1 MTSMRGANGGG
12 DDRAERKR
20 ELASNL
26 RDLMDRVQAACAQ
39 ADRPVQNVH
48 VIAVTKT
55 FPATDV
61 VLLHE
66 LGITDVGENRDQE
79 AAAKAHEVATLLASD
94 SSTSVGGDASVG
106 GDGSLR
112 WHFVG
117 ALQTNKCASVVSY
130 ADLVHSVDRP
140 RLVEALGEV
149 GARRAAPV
157 ACLVQ
162 VDLDV
167 VARAGRSGA
176 QPAEVASLAASV
188 DAHPG
193 LTLAGVMA
201 VAPLGAPP
209 DRAFATLKTVADDV
223 RQRYPHA
230 TVISAGMSN
239 DLEIAVANG
248 ATHLRVGTALLGV
261 RRHPVG

>member
-1 MTSMRGANGGG
+1 MTSTR
-12 DDRAERKR
+12 DDAGPSDNQAARKR

-26 RDLMDRVQAACAQ
+26 RDVMDRVQAACAQ
-39 ADRPVQNVH
+39 ADRSVHDVH

-61 VLLHE
+61 VLLHQ
-66 LGITDVGENRDQE
+66 LGIIDVAENRDQE
-79 AAAKAHEVATLLASD
+79 AAAKAREVATLLGS
-94 SSTSVGGDASVG
+94 GGEL
-106 GDGSLR
+106 GSQATLR

-117 ALQTNKCASVVSY
+117 ALQTNKCVSVASY
-130 ADLVHSVDRP
+130 AHLVHSVDRL
-140 RLVEALGEV
+140 RLVDALGEV
-149 GARRAAPV
+149 GVHRAAPV

-162 VDLDV
+162 VDLDE
-167 VARAGRSGA
+167 VARPGRSGA
-176 QPAEVASLAASV
+176 RPNDVASLAASI

-193 LTLAGVMA
+193 LSLAGVMA

-209 DRAFATLKTVADDV
+209 DRAFAQVKTVADDV
-223 RQRYPHA
+223 RQRYPYA

-239 DLEIAVANG
+239 DLELAVANG
-248 ATHLRVGTALLGV
+248 ATHLRVGTALLGF

>member
-1 MTSMRGANGGG
+1 MTLTR
-12 DDRAERKR
+12 DDAGQSDNQAARKR

-26 RDLMDRVQAACAQ
+26 RDVMDRVQAACAQ
-39 ADRPVQNVH
+39 ADRSVHEVH

-61 VLLHE
+61 VLLHQ
-66 LGITDVGENRDQE
+66 LGIIDVGENRDQE
-79 AAAKAHEVATLLASD
+79 AAAKSHEVATLLGAVGD
-94 SSTSVGGDASVG
+94 SLVGSQATP
-106 GDGSLR
+106 R

-117 ALQTNKCASVVSY
+117 ALQTNKCVSVASY
-130 ADLVHSVDRP
+130 AHLVHSVDRL
-140 RLVEALGEV
+140 RLVDALGEV
-149 GARRAAPV
+149 GVHRAAPV

-162 VDLDV
+162 VDLDE
-167 VARAGRSGA
+167 VARSGRSGA
-176 QPAEVASLAASV
+176 RPDDVSSLAASI

-193 LTLAGVMA
+193 LSLAGVMA

-209 DRAFATLKTVADDV
+209 VRAFAKLKSVADDV

-239 DLEIAVANG
+239 DLELAVANG
-248 ATHLRVGTALLGV
+248 ATHLRVGTALLGS